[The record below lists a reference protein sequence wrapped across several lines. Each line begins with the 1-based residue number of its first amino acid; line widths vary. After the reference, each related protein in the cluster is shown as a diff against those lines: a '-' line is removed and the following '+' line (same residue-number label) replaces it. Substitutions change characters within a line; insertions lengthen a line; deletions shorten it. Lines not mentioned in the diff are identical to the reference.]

1 MHYKY
6 TCHTLEAWLATGL
19 NFLARTVVCAMQLA
33 SLLVPVLYSRCALC
47 GSVCRVSVVLSF
59 AGIVAFFI
67 WTKSSLFFKL
77 DLGLTL
83 SSELGFTTP
92 GSLCFLYLTG
102 FSVSCLLV
110 FWYLVF
116 PSHP

>member
-1 MHYKY
+1 MSYFRG
-6 TCHTLEAWLATGL
+6 LAGYGVKFSSSHCRLRNATSFAVG
-19 NFLARTVVCAMQLA
+19 ARALL
-33 SLLVPVLYSRCALC
+33 SLCSVRLC
-47 GSVCRVSVVLSF
+47 LPRQRRSVLSF
-59 AGIVAFFI
+59 AGFVAFFI